1 MFVLVRGRRLRIL
14 LRLDGEVELA
24 CLIIVEEV
32 NDSVDIDCYV
42 LILLLVD
49 QLYFLSS
56 LIRDDYPQRRA

>member
-1 MFVLVRGRRLRIL
+1 MRIL